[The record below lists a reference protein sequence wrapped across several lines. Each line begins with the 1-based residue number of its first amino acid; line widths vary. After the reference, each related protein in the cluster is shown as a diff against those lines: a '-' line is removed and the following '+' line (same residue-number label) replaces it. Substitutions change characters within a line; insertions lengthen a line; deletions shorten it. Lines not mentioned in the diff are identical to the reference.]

1 MTDQEKLPEQHTL
14 VQTGQRSTAK
24 STTIIESVTDG
35 DGKPVED
42 GGFTESRNL
51 SFTGRAAPD
60 QKAQLL
66 DNGVPAHD
74 LVNVDSRGLF
84 SLIVTNQENGGH
96 GYTVKTTDGQESDS
110 YTVHVV
116 GRQNANILWI
126 SDTKGD
132 VIENGSSTKS
142 VDLNFEG
149 RSEPYSSV
157 TLKDNGV
164 PVGILN
170 VPGDGGW
177 SAALE
182 GLTAGTHVF
191 TVAGS
196 TGVESEPWVVVIVDS
211 VTLTIQFLLGES
223 GKLIGNHE
231 QTTDTSLTVVGT
243 ANPGEEG
250 KIVDY
255 QSDLVRF
262 KADSNGVYTARI
274 SNLAEKAHT
283 IRAITDDGR
292 ISSPWAFRV
301 VPAKA
306 R

>member
-1 MTDQEKLPEQHTL
+1 M
-14 VQTGQRSTAK
+14 
-24 STTIIESVTDG
+24 
-35 DGKPVED
+35 
-42 GGFTESRNL
+42 
-51 SFTGRAAPD
+51 
-60 QKAQLL
+60 
-66 DNGVPAHD
+66 
-74 LVNVDSRGLF
+74 
-84 SLIVTNQENGGH
+84 
-96 GYTVKTTDGQESDS
+96 KTTDGQVSAP

-116 GRQNANILWI
+116 APEHARISWI
-126 SDTKGD
+126 SDTNGN
-132 VIENGSSTKS
+132 VIDNGGSTTS

-149 RSEPYSSV
+149 RGEPNSGV
-157 TLKDNGV
+157 TLKDKGV

-170 VPGDGGW
+170 VPGDGGG
-177 SAALE
+177 SAALK
-182 GLTAGTHVF
+182 GLPTGTHVF
-191 TVAGS
+191 TVAGT